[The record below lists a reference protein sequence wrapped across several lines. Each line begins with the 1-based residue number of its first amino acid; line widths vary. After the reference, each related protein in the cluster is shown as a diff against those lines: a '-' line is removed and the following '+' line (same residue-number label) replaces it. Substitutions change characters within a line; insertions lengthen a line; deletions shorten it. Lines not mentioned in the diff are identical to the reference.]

1 MSAASNSTTS
11 ANNIISKDKLVRYYR
26 QFKISLM
33 IINAPAFIVGSNHYL
48 ASFLSTNNVRRRR
61 RVDLRSTNG
70 NNCPD
75 LPQPKGLQNE
85 RKTIIRWTK
94 LRRKHSPNKLTS
106 QLKQNDILSTGQ
118 WPISTCEIYLC
129 GTSCPNSLIMNVI
142 YFSNE
147 LAFFI
152 LISTVGL
159 NSNFTIFSTS
169 QKIFHKFNNEATLQ
183 FYKKRRTAT

>member
-1 MSAASNSTTS
+1 MFLPSFRIPPKMSAASNSTTS

-33 IINAPAFIVGSNHYL
+33 IINAPAFIAGSNHYL
-48 ASFLSTNNVRRRR
+48 ASFLSTSNVRRRR

-75 LPQPKGLQNE
+75 LLQPKVLQNE

-94 LRRKHSPNKLTS
+94 LRRKHYPNILPLGS

-129 GTSCPNSLIMNVI
+129 GTSCPNFLIMNVI
-142 YFSNE
+142 
-147 LAFFI
+147 FFQ
-152 LISTVGL
+152 
-159 NSNFTIFSTS
+159 TS
-169 QKIFHKFNNEATLQ
+169 
-183 FYKKRRTAT
+183 